1 MQPADRPTPAF
12 APLEAGDPPLIGGYR
27 VLARIGAGRV
37 GQVYLATTQSGRWLA
52 IKVAHSEFAGD
63 AEFRRRLQ
71 DEVRAAQ
78 RVAHRYLATV
88 VDAHPDG
95 PERPW
100 VATKH
105 VPGPS
110 LAYAVAEH
118 GPLPADTVR
127 TLVAGLARGLRK
139 FHEAGLVHGDLKP
152 SNVLLAADGPTL
164 VDFGTARAAAAVQ
177 VTGSPLFMA
186 PEQTED
192 HDVTPAADVFAL
204 GGLAFYAATGRSAFA
219 SGADGIASGA
229 DGIASGADDI
239 AYDQPELAGCP
250 SVLRGLIQRC
260 LAPSPGDRPSVE
272 VVLDELEHDSP
283 GEGWL
288 PATVAARLPLYETDP
303 PKPTPAPLPPPH
315 PADPPEPLVAE
326 KATPGGVQVL
336 PPPLAR
342 PQILPPIEAPVTR
355 PEAAW
360 PMQGAA
366 PAYGTV
372 PFQAQYQTPPVTP
385 RRDSTGMMIAMTVLV
400 VVGAVCS
407 FVLLAV
413 LL

>member
-1 MQPADRPTPAF
+1 MEPAARPTPAF

-27 VLARIGAGRV
+27 VLARIGSGRV

-52 IKVAHSEFAGD
+52 IKVAHPEFAGD
-63 AEFRRRLQ
+63 VEFRRRLQ
-71 DEVRAAQ
+71 EEIRAAQ
-78 RVAHRYLATV
+78 RVAHRYVATV

-110 LAYAVAEH
+110 LAHAVAEH
-118 GPLPADTVR
+118 GPLPTDTVR
-127 TLVAGLARGLRK
+127 ALIAGLAKGLRK
-139 FHEAGLVHGDLKP
+139 FHDAGLVHSDLKP
-152 SNVLLAADGPTL
+152 SNVLLAARGPAI

-177 VTGSPLFMA
+177 ATGSPLFMA
-186 PEQTED
+186 PEQVED

-204 GGLAFYAATGRSAFA
+204 GGLAFYAATGRTAFEPA
-219 SGADGIASGA
+219 ADKT
-229 DGIASGADDI
+229 I
-239 AYDQPELAGCP
+239 AYDEPDLAGCP
-250 SVLRGLIQRC
+250 SVLRDLVQRC
-260 LAPSPGDRPSVE
+260 LAPSPGDRPTVE
-272 VVLDELEHDSP
+272 AVLAELEQDPP

-288 PATVAARLPLYETDP
+288 PAAVAAQLPLYEADP
-303 PKPTPAPLPPPH
+303 PKPTPRPLPPPH
-315 PADPPEPLVAE
+315 SADSSEPLVTE
-326 KATPGGVQVL
+326 KAAPGAVQVL

-355 PEAAW
+355 PEGEW

-366 PAYGTV
+366 PAYGTP
-372 PFQAQYQTPPVTP
+372 PFQAPYQTLPVTP
-385 RRDSTGMMIAMTVLV
+385 RQDSTGLMIAMTVLV

-407 FVLLAV
+407 FVLLAI